1 MSILKSIKYSIA
13 DRLKITREKSGLST
27 NRFAEALGM
36 SQPAWSR
43 LENKQAEPRSKT
55 IIALIEK
62 FGVDPMWLLTGETSS
77 VIQSPTALKIGK
89 IADRLSEKA
98 QDSLL
103 QQAQREELLEK
114 LLRENDKNENLP
126 TMPPQAE

>member
-1 MSILKSIKYSIA
+1 MSTPKVIKNSIA
-13 DRLKITREKSGLST
+13 ERLKITREKSGLST
-27 NRFAEALGM
+27 NRFAEMLGM

-55 IIALIEK
+55 IIALIDK
-62 FGVDPMWLLTGETSS
+62 FGVDPLWLLTGKTTA
-77 VIQSPTALKIGK
+77 VIQSPTALKIGQ

-98 QDSLL
+98 QDNLL

-114 LLRENDKNENLP
+114 LLRENDKNEDLP
-126 TMPPQAE
+126 TMPSQAK